1 MEPREA
7 ARRAAGTIADQ
18 LASPEEASKKTL
30 AQGWWPQS
38 LAHGAAGVALLH
50 IERARAGVGPW
61 QRAHDWL
68 ACAAAGGAVGGPD
81 AHLYYGAP
89 ALAFA
94 LHAAADRPGQYARAL
109 AALDTHVT
117 TLVQQRLQDG
127 HARIDRSQLPA
138 LAEFDT
144 IRGLSGLGALL
155 LHRGTDH
162 SLLRDVLTYLVR
174 LTEPVKH
181 DGDVLPGWWS
191 HLAPSG
197 QPSPNYPRGHGNHGV
212 AHGIG
217 GPLSLL
223 ALTARCGITVP
234 GQLDAIRT
242 ILAWLDY
249 WRQDS
254 DAGPWWPYWIT
265 HDQLR
270 ADSAGPGPARP
281 SWCYGT
287 AGLARAQQLAALVTG
302 DRQRQIA
309 AETALLHAMTD
320 PGQLAATEDLSLCHG
335 FAGLIHITRLAASD
349 GLTPGLTECL
359 PSLLEPLSDTPAGIL
374 TAVLFPDNGLDIGL
388 LEGAAGTALAL
399 HAFATDE
406 PSLSGWD
413 TSFLITASS
422 ALES

>member
-7 ARRAAGTIADQ
+7 ARRAVREVADQ
-18 LASPEEASKKTL
+18 LASPERIDKAAL

-38 LAHGAAGVALLH
+38 LAHGAVGVALLH
-50 IERARAGVGPW
+50 IERARAGEGPW

-68 ACAAAGGAVGGPD
+68 ACAATGGAVDGPD
-81 AHLYYGAP
+81 AHLYYGTP

-94 LHAAADRPGQYARAL
+94 LHSAADRPGQYARAL
-109 AALDTHVT
+109 TTLDTHVT
-117 TLVQQRLQDG
+117 ALVLQRLGQA
-127 HARIDRSQLPA
+127 HARIDRAELPA

-162 SLLRDVLTYLVR
+162 ELLHQVLTYLVR

-181 DGDVLPGWWS
+181 HGDVLPGWWS

-197 QPSPNYPRGHGNHGV
+197 KPSPAYPEGHGNHGV

-217 GPLSLL
+217 GPLALL
-223 ALTARCGITVP
+223 ALTARSGITVP
-234 GQLDAIRT
+234 GQLGAIRT
-242 ILAWLDY
+242 ILTWLEC
-249 WRQDS
+249 WRQDGE
-254 DAGPWWPYWIT
+254 AGPWWPYWIT

-270 ADSAGPGPARP
+270 AEKPGPGPARP

-287 AGLARAQQLAALVTG
+287 AGLARVQQLAALATG
-302 DRQRQIA
+302 ETERQLA
-309 AETALLHAMTD
+309 AESALLRAMTD

-335 FAGLIHITRLAASD
+335 FAGLAHITRLAAAD
-349 GLTPGLTECL
+349 ALTPSLTRCL
-359 PSLLEPLSDTPAGIL
+359 PGLLEPLADSPPE
-374 TAVLFPDNGLDIGL
+374 VLAAALLPGTTLDIGL

-399 HAFATDE
+399 HAFAAGG

-413 TSFLITASS
+413 TSLLIAPP
-422 ALES
+422 AKEFG